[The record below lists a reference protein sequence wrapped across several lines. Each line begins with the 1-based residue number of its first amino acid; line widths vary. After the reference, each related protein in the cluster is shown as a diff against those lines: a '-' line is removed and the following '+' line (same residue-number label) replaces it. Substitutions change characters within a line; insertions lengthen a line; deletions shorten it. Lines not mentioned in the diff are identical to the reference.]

1 MFKPELPQQ
10 PTQLEAP
17 TEILTTPESNEA
29 KVEALTVER
38 EGILK
43 KIITSRSLDRVG
55 NWIPGVNAVKLGIE
69 SAVGKTSSQ
78 RKLSGTERIVRGLE
92 SGALMLIYVA
102 VAEEMYGS
110 VSDEMFQASVLSKF
124 VANTAH
130 IYLNKDAVRTVL
142 TRFIENHQQ
151 VKDVFEGITQA
162 MAALPDSMFANEIIQ
177 LNLNG

>member
-10 PTQLEAP
+10 PVRSETFKDLITLESHEA
-17 TEILTTPESNEA
+17 EI
-29 KVEALTVER
+29 EALAVER

-43 KIITSRSLDRVG
+43 KIITSRSLDRIG
-55 NWIPGVNAVKLGIE
+55 NWIPGVNAIKLGIE

-78 RKLSGTERIVRGLE
+78 RKLSGTERIIRALE

-110 VSDEMFQASVLSKF
+110 ISDEMFQAAVWSKF
-124 VANTAH
+124 VANASH
-130 IYLNKDAVRTVL
+130 IYLNKDAVRTIL
-142 TRFIENHQQ
+142 TRFIENHQH
-151 VKDVFEGITQA
+151 VKDVFEGVTQA
-162 MAALPDSMFANEIIQ
+162 ITALPDSMFTNEIIQ